1 MRAFVFSDVIQPP
14 ATRIPRHRDRVVF
27 IDRTQ
32 KIFTPTV
39 GTVLKRKS
47 VAGEFL

>member
-14 ATRIPRHRDRVVF
+14 ATKIPRHRDRIVV

-32 KIFTPTV
+32 KDIHSYSRHS
-39 GTVLKRKS
+39 LKT
-47 VAGEFL
+47 